1 MPETDYASLEGKTPA
16 DRTVMHVLYG
26 MHTVAPFTVWVLSV
40 IALIV
45 HYVKRA
51 DETDV
56 LYVSHHNYMIRT
68 VWWTALWLWR
78 HRKAAAPIPKGASGW
93 SATPAATAARRSPTC
108 ISTSS
113 VARAPGARDEGLP
126 QGLN

>member
-68 VWWTALWLWR
+68 VWWTALWLLLTTPLWFLLFLPGVI
-78 HRKAAAPIPKGASGW
+78 AWTVIGAWYLYRCLRGW
-93 SATPAATAARRSPTC
+93 LRFNDNC
-108 ISTSS
+108 
-113 VARAPGARDEGLP
+113 LP
-126 QGLN
+126 E